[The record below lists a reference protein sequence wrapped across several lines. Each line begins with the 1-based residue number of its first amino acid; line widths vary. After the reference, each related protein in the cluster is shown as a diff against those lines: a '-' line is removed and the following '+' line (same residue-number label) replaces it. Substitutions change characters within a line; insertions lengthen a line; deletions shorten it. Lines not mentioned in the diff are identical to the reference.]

1 MNDDEWS
8 SDDDSGREEE
18 CLLMSDASVPN
29 NHATSFTQI
38 SHSMALAAYILPKN
52 LTLGVNDSIRFSTQI
67 SDRRMMWLI
76 RNRKSFYFPRMTFRS
91 SGTTSRLTY
100 LRLYPL
106 RCTQEHLNLPDLLT

>member
-1 MNDDEWS
+1 MNDDEWP
-8 SDDDSGREEE
+8 SDDDSGRQEE
-18 CLLMSDASVPN
+18 CLLMSVASMPN
-29 NHATSFTQI
+29 NRATSFTTI
-38 SHSMALAAYILPKN
+38 SHRMPLAAYILPDN
-52 LTLGVNDSIRFSTQI
+52 FTLGVDDSIRFSTQI

-106 RCTQEHLNLPDLLT
+106 RYTQEHLNLPDLLT